1 MERVKV
7 DQQKL
12 DYELDF
18 IHSQQRELEELLAPL
33 EKAVEQQPNIN
44 IQQHS
49 ALERENTWVSYQ
61 SDSFMKLDYG
71 KFGYRYVVFIS
82 ATYDSKYT
90 KVQ

>member
-1 MERVKV
+1 MECVKV

-12 DYELDF
+12 DHELDF

-49 ALERENTWVSYQ
+49 ALERENT
-61 SDSFMKLDYG
+61 
-71 KFGYRYVVFIS
+71 
-82 ATYDSKYT
+82 
-90 KVQ
+90 